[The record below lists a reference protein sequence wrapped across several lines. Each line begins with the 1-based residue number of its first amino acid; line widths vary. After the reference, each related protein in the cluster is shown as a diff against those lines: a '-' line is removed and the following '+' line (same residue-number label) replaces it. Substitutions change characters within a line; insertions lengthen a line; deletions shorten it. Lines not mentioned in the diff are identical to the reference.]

1 MKKKAEELDFKLG
14 ISMIIDFL
22 QKNDM
27 AYTMSVLAPESGVGG
42 QYMSK
47 SEIEEILKINTYES
61 KAHQSLLTSII

>member
-1 MKKKAEELDFKLG
+1 
-14 ISMIIDFL
+14 
-22 QKNDM
+22 M

-47 SEIEEILKINTYES
+47 SEIEEILKINTHES